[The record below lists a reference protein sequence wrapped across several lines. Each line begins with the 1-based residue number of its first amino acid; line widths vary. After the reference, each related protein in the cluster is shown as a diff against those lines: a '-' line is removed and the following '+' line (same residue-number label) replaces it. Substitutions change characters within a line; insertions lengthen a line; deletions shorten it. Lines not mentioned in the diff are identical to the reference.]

1 MRPRTANRRDC
12 EPSDAP
18 VLTAIVKGTR
28 WVVGRPASLVGAAG
42 RDQIAADDGMQVH
55 SELLVAWLS
64 GLTGY
69 DAGGPDRE
77 GAPEARAAGGRGLG
91 GASGGRALPERR
103 RAAPLTCGTGRRDPA
118 GVKLGAGREDRL
130 WHRAPPFLAPGL
142 SRAVPVVA
150 HTNGSGERIS
160 AIMDRPAS
168 EYRPTPEDDHT

>member
-1 MRPRTANRRDC
+1 M
-12 EPSDAP
+12 
-18 VLTAIVKGTR
+18 
-28 WVVGRPASLVGAAG
+28 VVGRPASLVGAAG

-77 GAPEARAAGGRGLG
+77 GARQRRGPPGVVGSAELAEGELAGAATC
-91 GASGGRALPERR
+91 GAA
-103 RAAPLTCGTGRRDPA
+103 TCGTGRRDPA